1 MRRSLPRLRPSANFG
16 WNIVGAAATQGATFA
31 ATLAIA
37 NLLGPGGLARYV
49 VAQNTTITLAN
60 LFQGGLSFTLVNF
73 IARYRVA
80 RPARARAIFVF
91 ARRCAL
97 ALAAVAAAGLALGAS
112 PVAARAYGDATLVPF
127 VVLSAVAIPLATLQL
142 VQNGALGGL
151 EAFRDL
157 ARAAAAG
164 AAIFFAAV
172 VGGALLGGALGA
184 AVGLAVAT
192 ALRFA
197 VYGRILRGAF
207 ARAGVPKVPDASPV
221 WPEIRDFALPAGLAA
236 LTITPAL
243 WLSNAALARNAGLP
257 ALGVFS
263 AMFLLKTAAS
273 FVPMQVGLV
282 VLPRYSALRAA
293 GDPAAARALWPAVAA
308 CAGMS
313 AAVGLALTA
322 IAPFLPALFGAK
334 FASGQALIPW
344 LMLVSFFESTASI
357 LSVRFAGGD
366 RMWHSF
372 LGYSTPR
379 DILLVGLALLWT
391 PAHGALGLVWAHAV
405 AFGYALVAAL
415 VLPTFGRRGAA
426 VSSA

>member
-1 MRRSLPRLRPSANFG
+1 VRRSLPRLRPSANFG

-37 NLLGPGGLARYV
+37 NLLGPGGLVRYF
-49 VAQNTTITLAN
+49 VAQNTTLTLAN
-60 LFQGGLSFTLVNF
+60 FFQAGLSLTLVNF
-73 IARYRVA
+73 IARHRTT
-80 RPARARAIFVF
+80 RPARARAVFVF
-91 ARRCAL
+91 ARRATLVL
-97 ALAAVAAAGLALGAS
+97 ALIAAAVLALVAR
-112 PVAARAYGDATLVPF
+112 PVALRAYGDATLLPF
-127 VVLSAVAIPLATLQL
+127 VLLSAAAIPLATVQL

-157 ARAAAAG
+157 ARAAVTG
-164 AAIFFAAV
+164 GTIFLAAV

-184 AVGLAVAT
+184 AIGLAVAT
-192 ALRFA
+192 VARFF
-197 VYGRILRGAF
+197 VYRHTLSAAF
-207 ARAGVPKVPDASPV
+207 EKASVPEMPDSAPV
-221 WPEIRDFALPAGLAA
+221 WPEIRNFALPAALPA
-236 LTITPAL
+236 LTIGPAL
-243 WLSNAALARNAGLP
+243 WLSNAALARNAGLA

-379 DILLVGLALLWT
+379 DLLLVGLALLWT

-426 VSSA
+426 LSSA